1 MIFYGSNNLIFVS
14 AMKKIILKI
23 WSYLKNLYVLS
34 TLFFIIW
41 ILFIDSDRI
50 PKQIKQ
56 RAYNDSLLQLKNFYT
71 DGIEGMKTLTE
82 ALTKDKEAMEKYG
95 RENYL
100 MKKDNEDVFLII
112 PPDTVR

>member
-1 MIFYGSNNLIFVS
+1 M
-14 AMKKIILKI
+14 
-23 WSYLKNLYVLS
+23 LS